1 MRIEARKLAVIS
13 LLTVGISWFS
23 NAENFDLDIDSDG
36 QTGALT
42 DGLLILRHLFG
53 FSGSTLTDGA
63 VALGASRSSPE
74 AVREYLQVNAAEL
87 DIDGDSET
95 DALTDGLL
103 ILRYLFGFR
112 GDTLVSA
119 ALSGSASR
127 SVPSDIESYLSN
139 RIETIACPIETEGF
153 RLKTGSITWTDYVDG
168 SPNVHKLYPSTADE
182 ILTAHLIGGAIDLN
196 NLNFLLSPE
205 DDGGKSPAISLA
217 INSIPAAGSTGTV
230 GISLK
235 LYDGSD
241 AARDQGERVIQTAI
255 NVEWES
261 SGTAV
266 QFTTPTQTINL
277 TLVTAGA
284 TAVEGTQN
292 DFGGELLTFRGSG
305 ATGATLD
312 LQLASFLTEGG
323 ASAGVDLS
331 GHFVVGDYFFQ
342 VVLAGFEINDAN
354 NAKFTTIQGSFST
367 DDTPGVAAYVEDV
380 LVTESAGTATVP
392 VSLSRAS
399 NDDVSLQYQ
408 TEAVTAVA
416 GTDYVTSSGTLTV
429 SAGDTS
435 GNISIDIVGDS
446 NDENPETLILRLTDP
461 VNAALGRS
469 SSEITLVDGPVA
481 ACQ

>member
-42 DGLLILRHLFG
+42 DGLLSLRHLFG

-277 TLVTAGA
+277 TLVTAGG

-331 GHFVVGDYFFQ
+331 GHFVVGNYFFQ

>member
-1 MRIEARKLAVIS
+1 MRIDARKWAVIS
-13 LLTVGISWFS
+13 LLAVGISWFS

-53 FSGSTLTDGA
+53 FSGTTLTDGA

-74 AVREYLQVNAAEL
+74 TVREFLLTNAAEL
-87 DIDGDSET
+87 DVDGDSET

-112 GDTLVSA
+112 GDTLISA

-127 SVPSDIESYLSN
+127 SEASDIESYLSS

-168 SPNVHKLYPSTADE
+168 SPNVHKLYPTTADE

-277 TLVTAGA
+277 TLVTAGG

-292 DFGGELLTFRGSG
+292 EFGGELLTFRGSG

>member
-74 AVREYLQVNAAEL
+74 AVREYLLVNATEL
-87 DIDGDSET
+87 DIDDDSET

-112 GDTLVSA
+112 GDTLISA

-139 RIETIACPIETEGF
+139 RIETIACPIKTEGF
-153 RLKTGSITWTDYVDG
+153 RLRTGSITWIDYVGG
-168 SPNVHKLYPSTADE
+168 SPNVHKLYPTVADE

-205 DDGGKSPAISLA
+205 GDGGKSPAIRLA
-217 INSIPAAGSTGTV
+217 ISSIPEAGSTGTV

-241 AARDQGERVIQTAI
+241 AIRDQGERVIQTAI

-277 TLVTAGA
+277 TLVTAGG
-284 TAVEGTQN
+284 TAVEGAQN

-342 VVLAGFEINDAN
+342 VVLDGLEINDVN
-354 NAKFTTIQGSFST
+354 NAKFTTIHGSFST
-367 DDTPGVAAYVEDV
+367 AVAPGIVAYVEDV
-380 LVTESAGTATVP
+380 SVAESDGTATVP
-392 VSLSRAS
+392 VTLNRAS
-399 NDDVSLQYQ
+399 SDDISLQYQ

-416 GTDYVTSSGTLTV
+416 GTDYLTSSGTLTV
-429 SAGDTS
+429 RGGDTS
-435 GNISIDIVGDS
+435 GDISIDIVADT
-446 NDENPETLILRLTDP
+446 NDEDPETLILRLTDP

>member
-63 VALGASRSSPE
+63 VALGASRTSPE

-241 AARDQGERVIQTAI
+241 AARNQGERVIQTAI

-277 TLVTAGA
+277 TLVTAGG

>member
-255 NVEWES
+255 NVDWES

-277 TLVTAGA
+277 TLVTAGG

>member
-1 MRIEARKLAVIS
+1 M
-13 LLTVGISWFS
+13 GISWFS

-53 FSGSTLTDGA
+53 FSGTTLTDGA

-74 AVREYLQVNAAEL
+74 TVREFLLTNAAEL
-87 DIDGDSET
+87 DVDGDSET

-112 GDTLVSA
+112 GDTLISA

-127 SVPSDIESYLSN
+127 SEASDIESYLSS
-139 RIETIACPIETEGF
+139 RIETIACPIETGGF

-168 SPNVHKLYPSTADE
+168 SPNVHKLYPTTADE

-277 TLVTAGA
+277 TLVTAGG

>member
-127 SVPSDIESYLSN
+127 SVPNDIESYLSN

-277 TLVTAGA
+277 TLVTAGG

>member
-1 MRIEARKLAVIS
+1 VRIEARKLAVIS

-127 SVPSDIESYLSN
+127 SVPNDIESYLSN

-196 NLNFLLSPE
+196 NLNSLLSPE
-205 DDGGKSPAISLA
+205 DDGGKSPSISLA

-230 GISLK
+230 GMSLK

-277 TLVTAGA
+277 TLVTAGG

>member
-1 MRIEARKLAVIS
+1 MREF
-13 LLTVGISWFS
+13 LLT
-23 NAENFDLDIDSDG
+23 
-36 QTGALT
+36 
-42 DGLLILRHLFG
+42 
-53 FSGSTLTDGA
+53 
-63 VALGASRSSPE
+63 
-74 AVREYLQVNAAEL
+74 NAAEL
-87 DIDGDSET
+87 DVDGDSET

-112 GDTLVSA
+112 GDTLISA

-127 SVPSDIESYLSN
+127 SEASDIESYLSS
-139 RIETIACPIETEGF
+139 RIEKIACPIETGGF

-168 SPNVHKLYPSTADE
+168 SPNVHKLYPTTADE

-277 TLVTAGA
+277 TLVTAGG

>member
-63 VALGASRSSPE
+63 VALGASRTSPE

-277 TLVTAGA
+277 TLVTAGG

-399 NDDVSLQYQ
+399 NDDVSLQYE

>member
-196 NLNFLLSPE
+196 NLHFLLSPE

>member
-1 MRIEARKLAVIS
+1 
-13 LLTVGISWFS
+13 
-23 NAENFDLDIDSDG
+23 
-36 QTGALT
+36 
-42 DGLLILRHLFG
+42 
-53 FSGSTLTDGA
+53 
-63 VALGASRSSPE
+63 
-74 AVREYLQVNAAEL
+74 
-87 DIDGDSET
+87 
-95 DALTDGLL
+95 
-103 ILRYLFGFR
+103 
-112 GDTLVSA
+112 
-119 ALSGSASR
+119 
-127 SVPSDIESYLSN
+127 
-139 RIETIACPIETEGF
+139 
-153 RLKTGSITWTDYVDG
+153 
-168 SPNVHKLYPSTADE
+168 
-182 ILTAHLIGGAIDLN
+182 
-196 NLNFLLSPE
+196 
-205 DDGGKSPAISLA
+205 
-217 INSIPAAGSTGTV
+217 
-230 GISLK
+230 
-235 LYDGSD
+235 
-241 AARDQGERVIQTAI
+241 
-255 NVEWES
+255 
-261 SGTAV
+261 
-266 QFTTPTQTINL
+266 
-277 TLVTAGA
+277 
-284 TAVEGTQN
+284 VEGTQN

>member
-1 MRIEARKLAVIS
+1 MRIDARKWAVIS
-13 LLTVGISWFS
+13 LLAVGISWFS

-53 FSGSTLTDGA
+53 FSGTTLTDGA

-74 AVREYLQVNAAEL
+74 TVREFLLTNATEL
-87 DIDGDSET
+87 DVDGDSET

-112 GDTLVSA
+112 GDTLISA

-127 SVPSDIESYLSN
+127 SEASDIESYLSS

-196 NLNFLLSPE
+196 NLNSLLSPE
-205 DDGGKSPAISLA
+205 DDGCKSPAISLA

-277 TLVTAGA
+277 TLVTAGG

>member
-127 SVPSDIESYLSN
+127 SVPNDIESYLSN

-230 GISLK
+230 GMSLK

-241 AARDQGERVIQTAI
+241 AARAQGERVIQTAI

-277 TLVTAGA
+277 TLVTAGG

>member
-1 MRIEARKLAVIS
+1 MRIEARKWAVIS
-13 LLTVGISWFS
+13 LLAVGISWFS

-127 SVPSDIESYLSN
+127 SVPNDIESYLSN
-139 RIETIACPIETEGF
+139 RIETIVCPIETEGF

-205 DDGGKSPAISLA
+205 DDGGKSPSISLA
-217 INSIPAAGSTGTV
+217 INSIPTAGSTGTV
-230 GISLK
+230 GMSLK

-277 TLVTAGA
+277 TLVTAGG

>member
-1 MRIEARKLAVIS
+1 VRIEARKLAVIS

-127 SVPSDIESYLSN
+127 SVPNDIESYLSN

-205 DDGGKSPAISLA
+205 DDGGKSPSISLA

-230 GISLK
+230 GMSLK

-277 TLVTAGA
+277 TLVTAGG

>member
-1 MRIEARKLAVIS
+1 VRIEARKLAVIS

-63 VALGASRSSPE
+63 VALGASRTSPE

-205 DDGGKSPAISLA
+205 DDGGKSPSISLA

-277 TLVTAGA
+277 TLVTAGG

>member
-1 MRIEARKLAVIS
+1 M
-13 LLTVGISWFS
+13 
-23 NAENFDLDIDSDG
+23 
-36 QTGALT
+36 
-42 DGLLILRHLFG
+42 
-53 FSGSTLTDGA
+53 
-63 VALGASRSSPE
+63 
-74 AVREYLQVNAAEL
+74 
-87 DIDGDSET
+87 
-95 DALTDGLL
+95 
-103 ILRYLFGFR
+103 
-112 GDTLVSA
+112 
-119 ALSGSASR
+119 
-127 SVPSDIESYLSN
+127 
-139 RIETIACPIETEGF
+139 
-153 RLKTGSITWTDYVDG
+153 
-168 SPNVHKLYPSTADE
+168 HKLYPSTADE

-277 TLVTAGA
+277 TLATAGG

-367 DDTPGVAAYVEDV
+367 AVAPGIAAYVEDV
-380 LVTESAGTATVP
+380 SVAESAGTATVP
-392 VSLSRAS
+392 VTLSRAS

>member
-1 MRIEARKLAVIS
+1 VRIEARKLAVIS

-63 VALGASRSSPE
+63 VALGASRTSPE

-205 DDGGKSPAISLA
+205 DDGGKSPSISLA

-230 GISLK
+230 GMSLK

-277 TLVTAGA
+277 TLVTAGG

-292 DFGGELLTFRGSG
+292 DFGGELLAFRGSG

>member
-1 MRIEARKLAVIS
+1 MRIDARKWAVIS
-13 LLTVGISWFS
+13 LLAVGISWFS

-53 FSGSTLTDGA
+53 FSGTTLTDGA

-74 AVREYLQVNAAEL
+74 TVREFLLTNATEL
-87 DIDGDSET
+87 DVDGDSET

-112 GDTLVSA
+112 GDTLISA

-127 SVPSDIESYLSN
+127 SEASDIESYLSS

-168 SPNVHKLYPSTADE
+168 SPNVHKLYPTTADE

-205 DDGGKSPAISLA
+205 DDGGKSPSISLA

-230 GISLK
+230 GMSLK

-266 QFTTPTQTINL
+266 QFTTPTQTINH
-277 TLVTAGA
+277 TLVTAGG

>member
-196 NLNFLLSPE
+196 NLNSLLSPE

-277 TLVTAGA
+277 TLVTAGG

-446 NDENPETLILRLTDP
+446 NDENPETLILRIEGP
-461 VNAALGRS
+461 IQMLGQPWYRFQS
-469 SSEITLVDGPVA
+469 I
-481 ACQ
+481 

>member
-277 TLVTAGA
+277 TLVTAGG

-416 GTDYVTSSGTLTV
+416 GTDYVASSGTLTV

>member
-74 AVREYLQVNAAEL
+74 AVREYLQVNVAEL

-127 SVPSDIESYLSN
+127 SVPNDIESYLSN

-205 DDGGKSPAISLA
+205 DDGGKSPSISLA

-230 GISLK
+230 GMSLK

-277 TLVTAGA
+277 TLVTAGG